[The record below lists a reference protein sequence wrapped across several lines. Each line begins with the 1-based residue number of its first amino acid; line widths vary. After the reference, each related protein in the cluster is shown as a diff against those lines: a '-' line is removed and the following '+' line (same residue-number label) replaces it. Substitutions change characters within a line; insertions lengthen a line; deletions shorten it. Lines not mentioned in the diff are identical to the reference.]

1 MTVIAWDG
9 KTLAADKRCT
19 IAGYPATSTKIH
31 RVPGG
36 LVGFSGCAVHAAEL
50 LHWFRNGRDP
60 EDFPKRDEE
69 TGCGSL
75 LITDTG
81 EILLFTHH
89 SGFPEQIEGAF
100 FARGAGRDY
109 ALAAMHLG
117 HDARTAVEVACALD
131 TSCGNGIDTLTL
143 DLPAAT

>member
-9 KTLAADKRCT
+9 RTLAADKRST
-19 IAGYPATSTKIH
+19 IAGYPATATKIH

-36 LVGFSGCAVHAAEL
+36 LVGFTGSAIHAAEL

-60 EDFPKRDEE
+60 ADFPKRDEE
-69 TGCGSL
+69 TGCGAL
-75 LITDTG
+75 FITDDRR
-81 EILLFTHH
+81 ILLFTHH
-89 SGFPEQIEGAF
+89 SGFPELIESPF
-100 FARGAGRDY
+100 FARGAGGDY

-131 TSCGNGIDTLTL
+131 TSCGNGIDTLE
-143 DLPAAT
+143 LPR